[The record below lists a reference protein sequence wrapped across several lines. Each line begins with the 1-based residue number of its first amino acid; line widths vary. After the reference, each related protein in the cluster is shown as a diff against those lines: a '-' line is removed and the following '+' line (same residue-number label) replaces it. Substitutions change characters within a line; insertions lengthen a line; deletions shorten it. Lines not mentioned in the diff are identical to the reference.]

1 VTLSRGYP
9 TGLRSR
15 GVHDDGDADQAD
27 GGAGEVGAVRAELVD
42 DERFIASIL
51 EARTAAG

>member
-1 VTLSRGYP
+1 VALSRGYP